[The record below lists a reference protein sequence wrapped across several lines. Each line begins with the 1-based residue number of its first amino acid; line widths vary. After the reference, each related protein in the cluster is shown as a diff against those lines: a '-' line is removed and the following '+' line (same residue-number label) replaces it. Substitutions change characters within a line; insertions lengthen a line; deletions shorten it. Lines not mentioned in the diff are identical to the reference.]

1 MKTLI
6 LARHA
11 KSSWE
16 LPEVED
22 LDRPLI
28 EKGLIRTQKSIAF
41 LLKNNINIDLII
53 SSHAKRALET
63 AKLYANALKYPL
75 QKIEVNTSIYF
86 SGPEDLFNVVYSIP
100 DNIQTAMLVGHNPTM
115 TQFANCFAD
124 KLIDYMPT
132 SAIVTFEFNTD
143 KWTDIEL
150 CNHKTKHIVF
160 PKNL

>member
-1 MKTLI
+1 MKTLY

-11 KSSWE
+11 KSSWG

-28 EKGLIRTQKSIAF
+28 EKGLIRTQKTIAF
-41 LLKNNINIDLII
+41 LLKNNVYIDLII

-63 AKLYANALKYPL
+63 AKLYANALKYPI
-75 QKIEVNTSIYF
+75 KNIDVNTSIYF
-86 SGPEDLFNVVYSIP
+86 SGPKDLFYVVSCIPENVES
-100 DNIQTAMLVGHNPTM
+100 AMIVGHNPTM
-115 TQFANCFAD
+115 TQFANCFID

-132 SAIVTFEFNTD
+132 SAIVSVEFNTD

-150 CNHKTKHIVF
+150 CDRNTKFIVF
-160 PKNL
+160 PQKL